1 MKIVINKCFGGFC
14 LSDKAVEMIMKRK
27 GFDCF
32 RYAHTK
38 YKHSDGVNEFERRE
52 DNSEN
57 KMFPIIYYSVKD
69 LGEKVN
75 ELPDDVVWD
84 NDNISRDDV
93 DLIAVVEELGK
104 EAGSKVSD
112 LVVVEIPDG
121 VTWTIQDYDG
131 VESIH
136 EAHRIW
142 TA

>member
-1 MKIVINKCFGGFC
+1 MKVVINRCFGGFC

-32 RYAHTK
+32 RYARTK
-38 YKHSDGVNEFERRE
+38 YEFSDGVDEFERRE
-52 DNSEN
+52 DNHGD
-57 KMFPIIYYSVKD
+57 KMFPLIYYSVKN
-69 LGEKVN
+69 LGEKVS

-84 NDNISRDDV
+84 NDNINRDDT

-104 EAGSKVSD
+104 EASSRVSN
-112 LVVVEIPDG
+112 LVVVEIPDD
-121 VTWTIQDYDG
+121 VSWTIQDYDG

-142 TA
+142 TK